1 MMSVI
6 SDDGLNSLCDLFED
20 TSSEVSIHEVFDDS
34 ASEAGA
40 AAVANSDA
48 VGSGGMLCST
58 PVKRRVRVIAPR
70 SSKIAANFSGGS
82 VDRRGFRGTRGRFS
96 PNSPAGDLEL
106 PPSATWS
113 NGVRSGFRSGRRFV
127 PASLWDSCPVDPVDI
142 REAVALKGRR
152 NNRAMAEQVVG
163 KLVFVV

>member
-6 SDDGLNSLCDLFED
+6 SDDGLNFLRDLFED

-40 AAVANSDA
+40 AAMANSDA

-70 SSKIAANFSGGS
+70 SSKSKIAANFSGGS
-82 VDRRGFRGTRGRFS
+82 VDRRGFRGNRGRFS
-96 PNSPAGDLEL
+96 PNSSAGDLKL
-106 PPSATWS
+106 PPSSTWS
-113 NGVRSGFRSGRRFV
+113 NGARS
-127 PASLWDSCPVDPVDI
+127 
-142 REAVALKGRR
+142 
-152 NNRAMAEQVVG
+152 
-163 KLVFVV
+163 